1 MYVVSLA
8 GGMIYG
14 IHKEDGACVH
24 GKRDVNI
31 IAREKQSMDE
41 QE

>member
-1 MYVVSLA
+1 MGYTVRV
-8 GGMIYG
+8 
-14 IHKEDGACVH
+14 ACVH
-24 GKRDVNI
+24 GKGRDVNI